1 MNFTELQK
9 KIKKGLK
16 VTFSNWS
23 DYMLG
28 IPGFSESID
37 PDQLTPESIKK
48 NVIGQIIE
56 RVIQHI

>member
-1 MNFTELQK
+1 M
-9 KIKKGLK
+9 
-16 VTFSNWS
+16 TFSNWS